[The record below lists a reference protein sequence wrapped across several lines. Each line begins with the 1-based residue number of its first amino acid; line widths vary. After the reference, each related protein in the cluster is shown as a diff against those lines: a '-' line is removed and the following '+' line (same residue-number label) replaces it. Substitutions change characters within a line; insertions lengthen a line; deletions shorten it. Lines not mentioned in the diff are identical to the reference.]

1 MGVASGWYA
10 DNRLRT
16 RKRFASSRFC
26 GDSFRSDLSNPN
38 LYNPT
43 MKPKMPPKD
52 KAAEMAATVKVRE
65 HERKMHPGG
74 KKFSSGGEVRGVGAA
89 RPQKYKEC

>member
-1 MGVASGWYA
+1 MKSQM
-10 DNRLRT
+10 
-16 RKRFASSRFC
+16 
-26 GDSFRSDLSNPN
+26 
-38 LYNPT
+38 PT
-43 MKPKMPPKD
+43 KA

-74 KKFSSGGEVRGVGAA
+74 KKFSAGGEVRGVGAA